1 MIGAE
6 VIYLMD
12 LNGRTVASSNWNEK
26 NSFIGQNF
34 RYRPYFMDA
43 VSGVDG
49 RFYGVGTVSRTPG
62 YFMSS
67 PVFSRAGIAGVIAMK
82 INLSRIDKE
91 WQTDRNYDVTV
102 ADEYGII
109 FLSSKPDWK
118 YRPSRRLTKE
128 EQNTLK
134 LTRKYD
140 RLERSPMQISDQSIA
155 FGPNAIREVT
165 TVDVHGDVEK
175 TRYVVIRKKF
185 AETDWTVSIFIQADQ
200 VRALALRNTLVTFCA
215 LAFLSLAG
223 LYWREQR
230 KRIIL
235 QSESRRAIEAAHSE
249 LAQRHQQLEVLSVE
263 LKRKAITD
271 ASLGC
276 YNRRFFMEQIGRVIS
291 DAKRHD
297 VAMSI
302 AIIDI
307 DFFKYVNDTYGHL
320 TGDRVLQ
327 RLVDI
332 CTAALR
338 DGDLFAR
345 FGGEEFILALNH
357 ATSDEALLAAERLRE
372 TVSGTSLTHEDV
384 QFSITISC
392 GVAQYDPRDEGIE
405 IAIQHADEA
414 LYAAKRSGRNRVM
427 VSPLTSR

>member
-1 MIGAE
+1 MKPSPLIRRYRGWSRIARRNAAIALIVALSALLAAYQISVQIGIRDLKQQGNQRAAAVISAIFLPVEKFRLLPRVLASHPINQSALSVPENAEQVQTADQYLLEMNQMIGAE

-175 TRYVVIRKKF
+175 TRYVVIRKKICRDRLDGIYF
-185 AETDWTVSIFIQADQ
+185 YSSRSGSCARATQHIGYLLRFGVSFPGRF
-200 VRALALRNTLVTFCA
+200 V
-215 LAFLSLAG
+215 LAG
-223 LYWREQR
+223 
-230 KRIIL
+230 
-235 QSESRRAIEAAHSE
+235 AA
-249 LAQRHQQLEVLSVE
+249 
-263 LKRKAITD
+263 
-271 ASLGC
+271 
-276 YNRRFFMEQIGRVIS
+276 
-291 DAKRHD
+291 
-297 VAMSI
+297 
-302 AIIDI
+302 
-307 DFFKYVNDTYGHL
+307 
-320 TGDRVLQ
+320 
-327 RLVDI
+327 
-332 CTAALR
+332 
-338 DGDLFAR
+338 
-345 FGGEEFILALNH
+345 
-357 ATSDEALLAAERLRE
+357 
-372 TVSGTSLTHEDV
+372 
-384 QFSITISC
+384 
-392 GVAQYDPRDEGIE
+392 
-405 IAIQHADEA
+405 
-414 LYAAKRSGRNRVM
+414 
-427 VSPLTSR
+427 